1 MALTVSKPNN
11 VLVLDGNSLAT
22 YIDSQTGVLSLRDI
36 NGRSA
41 TVISELEKGDIIVQ
55 GVVSGVLLNREKI
68 EASETIFI
76 PEFYQYNLVTL
87 LINEGIIITEGTLNI
102 I

>member
-1 MALTVSKPNN
+1 MITSNTRFL
-11 VLVLDGNSLAT
+11 G
-22 YIDSQTGVLSLRDI
+22 IDSTKVDLNIKKDEVNNAVGAYFTADEI
-36 NGRSA
+36 
-41 TVISELEKGDIIVQ
+41 
-55 GVVSGVLLNREKI
+55 SGVGAVLLTREKI

-76 PEFYQYNLVTL
+76 PEFFQYNLVTL